1 MKRPVPLDQAAAM
14 VPDGAV
20 VMVGRCLGA
29 GSPMRLI
36 DELGRPGRK
45 RLTGAWRSIVGMT
58 HRSRT
63 SSRTV
68 PRCRIP
74 LTLKCQVHRVVKERA
89 ILRPNEVGLRLE
101 ETPTWVSVQAVIDA
115 SDTSLIL
122 GPSQQ

>member
-1 MKRPVPLDQAAAM
+1 MKRPVPLDQAATM

-29 GSPMRLI
+29 GSPMRL
-36 DELGRPGRK
+36 
-45 RLTGAWRSIVGMT
+45 TGAWRFIVWMT

-68 PRCRIP
+68 PRCRMP
-74 LTLKCQVHRVVKERA
+74 LTLKCQVHQVVKERA
-89 ILRPNEVGLRLE
+89 ILRPNEHGLRLE